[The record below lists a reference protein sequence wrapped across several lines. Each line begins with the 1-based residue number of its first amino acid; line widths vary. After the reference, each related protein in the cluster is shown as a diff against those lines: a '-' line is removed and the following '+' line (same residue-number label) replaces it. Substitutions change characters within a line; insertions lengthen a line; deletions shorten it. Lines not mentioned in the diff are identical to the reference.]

1 MTSLFY
7 WTTSLFGW
15 TASLFYSIKIK
26 KDLYWQVFADK
37 NDSQMLH
44 VLKKWDV
51 KKETVQ
57 KMHHPVMATKPRI
70 YQLLIAGLL
79 LSSE

>member
-1 MTSLFY
+1 MQ
-7 WTTSLFGW
+7 
-15 TASLFYSIKIK
+15 

-37 NDSQMLH
+37 NDSQIFH
-44 VLKKWDV
+44 VLKKWGV

-57 KMHHPVMATKPRI
+57 KMHHPVMATKPRN
-70 YQLLIAGLL
+70 YQLLLVGLL